1 MKKIFLLLLVA
12 GALFSCQEEFIGQY
26 PVDSIPPKPIS
37 NVEQVEQ
44 VSGGAILSY
53 VLPDDRDLLYVQ
65 AEYTLDT
72 GEKMIVKSSMYGTQ
86 IKIDGFAKAEPRK
99 VTLYAVDRSHNFSTP
114 VEFTVNPAQSAI
126 YDVENTM
133 KLIPTFGGMQ
143 ISWEN
148 PTGGNIVIMV
158 SENIMEGSD
167 VQQNVANY
175 YSTAKTGEAYVRGYE
190 AKPHT
195 FYVQIRDRW
204 GNKTEVLF

>member
-1 MKKIFLLLLVA
+1 MKKIFLLLLAA

-26 PVDSIPPKPIS
+26 PVDNIPPKPIT

-114 VEFTVNPAQSAI
+114 VEFTVNPA
-126 YDVENTM
+126 
-133 KLIPTFGGMQ
+133 
-143 ISWEN
+143 
-148 PTGGNIVIMV
+148 
-158 SENIMEGSD
+158 
-167 VQQNVANY
+167 
-175 YSTAKTGEAYVRGYE
+175 
-190 AKPHT
+190 
-195 FYVQIRDRW
+195 
-204 GNKTEVLF
+204 